1 MDLESAPPQYFCILS
16 KLLQGDL
23 VSATSI
29 LDENPELVD
38 MVAGGES
45 LLHFCVIENAIEAV
59 EFLLKRGANVEQR
72 QEEDDETPLLDAI
85 NLETPEMLA
94 LLLEHGAK
102 SNVNS
107 CVFGWA
113 LEWAI
118 EKGNFDAVILLLS
131 HGADV
136 KRVTDFDSLIAQ
148 HFSED
153 QQKTVL
159 SISAVSGSA
168 SPNTC
173 D

>member
-1 MDLESAPPQYFCILS
+1 MDLESAPPQYFCVLS

-29 LDENPELVD
+29 LDENPELVY
-38 MVAGGES
+38 MVAGRES

-72 QEEDDETPLLDAI
+72 REEDDETPLLDAVI
-85 NLETPEMLA
+85 LESSEMLA
-94 LLLEHGAK
+94 LLLEHGANP
-102 SNVNS
+102 NVS
-107 CVFGWA
+107 SGGMGWA
-113 LEWAI
+113 LEYAI
-118 EKGNFDAVILLLS
+118 EDGNFDAVLLLLS

-159 SISAVSGSA
+159 SILTVSGSA